1 VKTYT
6 KALIPR
12 AKTMRRAMTRAETKL
27 WLDFLHNHPT
37 KVRRQRPFGGF
48 IVDFYCA
55 ATKTVIEVDGESHF
69 SQAGLEYDQER
80 TAFLEGL
87 GLTVVRVTNHQ
98 VIHEFE
104 TVCQMLEAHLK
115 SPPAVR

>member
-1 VKTYT
+1 MKTYT

-12 AKTMRRAMTRAETKL
+12 AKTMRRAMTRAEAKL
-27 WLDFLHNHPT
+27 WFDFLYHHPT

-55 ATKTVIEVDGESHF
+55 TTKTVIEVDGQSHF
-69 SQAGLEYDQER
+69 TEAGLEYDKAR

-87 GLTVVRVTNHQ
+87 GLTVVRVTNSQ
-98 VIHEFE
+98 VLHEFE
-104 TVCQMLEAHLK
+104 AVCQMLEAYLK